1 MPDRIGGIV
10 GHIKALC
17 DHIEQVQSRIASDD
31 AQAAN
36 LTAKLRRVEAHRTR
50 HTARLNDL
58 KQKLQTASALL
69 ATPDDAASQT
79 LIDQPL
85 EVISDLSADDDDD
98 DDDGPDEVPAT
109 RTAPVARMRAAT
121 TSPAVAAP
129 VVPAP
134 AAAVRTADSATVS
147 PRLPPAPFKPF
158 VRHSPDV
165 RASMTPHPKKTASPP
180 TKLIQPRQIHP
191 NWPTVVHFNNTW
203 VELSCLWCGAN
214 SKGKGKGVPPTFFN
228 GARGL
233 KRHCGAHVEGL
244 GQCEVTEFCD
254 MRVVSAR
261 DVNLMEYGREAE
273 DQPIV
278 HVPVLAGGAAGGKIT
293 KKRTFE
299 PLPRTSAPVR
309 DSSGLFVT
317 PRTTQS
323 LRDRGLEP
331 DDEIEDDDHDAR
343 PATANANGSGLK
355 RKRTTNEYFP
365 RLTQSQED
373 VDLAMRPPPVPDD
386 PMDASWQP
394 SMPSLG
400 STADIKYEEE
410 QASSADDEY
419 EDR

>member
-1 MPDRIGGIV
+1 MPDRLGGIV
-10 GHIKALC
+10 GHINSLC
-17 DHIEQVQSRIASDD
+17 DHIGQVQSRIASDD
-31 AQAAN
+31 AQIAS
-36 LTAKLRRVEAHRTR
+36 LRAKLERVTAQRAR
-50 HTARLNDL
+50 HHQRLGDL
-58 KQKLQTASALL
+58 KQKLQTAGALL
-69 ATPDDAASQT
+69 AAPDDAASQT

-85 EVISDLSADDDDD
+85 GAISDLSADDD

-109 RTAPVARMRAAT
+109 RAPPVARMRAPS

-129 VVPAP
+129 VVGSAG
-134 AAAVRTADSATVS
+134 RTADSATVS

-158 VRHSPDV
+158 VRNSPDV
-165 RASMTPHPKKTASPP
+165 RASTTPHPKKTASPP

-191 NWPTVVHFNNTW
+191 DWPTVVHFNNTW
-203 VELSCLWCGAN
+203 VELTCLWCGAN

-244 GQCEVTEFCD
+244 GQCEVTEFCS

-261 DVNLMEYGREAE
+261 DVNLIEHGRPAE
-273 DQPIV
+273 ESAVV
-278 HVPVLAGGAAGGKIT
+278 HIPVLAGGVTGGKP
-293 KKRTFE
+293 KGKRSSE
-299 PLPRTSAPVR
+299 PLPTTSKPPR

-323 LRDRGLEP
+323 LRDRGFAP
-331 DDEIEDDDHDAR
+331 DDDIEDDDQDAR
-343 PATANANGSGLK
+343 PATATANGSGLK

-365 RLTQSQED
+365 RISQQSQDD

-400 STADIKYEEE
+400 STADIKYEEGM
-410 QASSADDEY
+410 ASSGDEEY